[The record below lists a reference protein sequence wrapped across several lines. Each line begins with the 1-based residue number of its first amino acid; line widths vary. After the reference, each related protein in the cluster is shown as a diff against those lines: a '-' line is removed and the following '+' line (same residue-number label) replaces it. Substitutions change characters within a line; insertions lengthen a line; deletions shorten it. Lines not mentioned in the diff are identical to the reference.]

1 MVNRIKS
8 WSDRKKWS
16 MGLLTLVIALIVGSG
31 GTYLFTGAAKAY
43 ENCPKIK
50 NLEDRAQ
57 KKDNEDWKIINKK
70 IDDLDRKNTD
80 QDNKINDI
88 HRYTKAMYK
97 AMVEKEGGL
106 YVDPN

>member
-1 MVNRIKS
+1 
-8 WSDRKKWS
+8 
-16 MGLLTLVIALIVGSG
+16 MGLLTLLIALIIGSG

-50 NLEDRAQ
+50 NLEDRAK
-57 KKDNEDWKIINKK
+57 KKDADDWKVINKK
-70 IDDLDRKNTD
+70 IEDLDKENAD
-80 QDNKINDI
+80 QNHKIDDI